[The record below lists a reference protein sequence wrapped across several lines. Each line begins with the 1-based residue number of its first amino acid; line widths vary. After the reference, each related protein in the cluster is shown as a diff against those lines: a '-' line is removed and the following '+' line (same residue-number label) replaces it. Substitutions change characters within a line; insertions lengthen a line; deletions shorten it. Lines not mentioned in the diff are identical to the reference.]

1 MDDTQKALLQ
11 LERINKSFP
20 GVRALH
26 DVTMRVLPGE
36 IHGLL
41 GENGAGKS
49 TLMKVLNGVYQAD
62 SGRILWQGQEVSIQS
77 PHEAQAQGISM
88 IHQELA
94 LVGYLD
100 AGKNIFLGREPKGR
114 VPGTIDRRTMYREA
128 KAIIDELGLEIDV
141 RRPVRLFSLAQ
152 QQMIEV
158 AKALS
163 LDARLIVMD
172 EPTSSLTDREVET
185 LFNQMR
191 KLRDRGVAVIFIS
204 HRLDE
209 IFEICDRVTVLRDGE
224 LVATSPIEDLT
235 REILIKQMV
244 GREVDQ
250 IYEKRT
256 DKPTQKI
263 ILAVDNLRRG
273 NVVRDVSF
281 HLYKGEILG
290 IAGLVGAGR
299 TELVETIFG
308 VHPASGGTIRL
319 EGEPVTIRRPDQAIR
334 YGIGFVTEDRKGQ
347 GLFPVL
353 NVAANIT
360 MNKLGS
366 LVSAILVNWGRV
378 RNLAEEYIKRLD
390 IRTPST
396 QQRVSNLSGG
406 NQQKVIIARWLT
418 LNPRVLILD
427 EPTRGIDVGAK
438 SEIYR
443 LMQRLASSGVSIIM
457 VSSELPE
464 VLGVSDRILVM
475 HEGRIAGEFDPRTA
489 TQDQL
494 MTAATGTYQE
504 AYRQ

>member
-1 MDDTQKALLQ
+1 MDDTQQALLQ

-256 DKPTQKI
+256 DEPTRKI
-263 ILAVDNLRRG
+263 ILSVDNLRRG

-281 HLYKGEILG
+281 NLYKGEILG

-308 VHPASGGTIRL
+308 VHPASGGTIKI

-334 YGIGFVTEDRKGQ
+334 QGIGFVTEDRKGQ

-360 MNKLGS
+360 MNRLGKL
-366 LVSAILVNWGRV
+366 VNAILVNWGKV

-475 HEGRIAGEFDPRTA
+475 HEGRIAGEFDPQTA